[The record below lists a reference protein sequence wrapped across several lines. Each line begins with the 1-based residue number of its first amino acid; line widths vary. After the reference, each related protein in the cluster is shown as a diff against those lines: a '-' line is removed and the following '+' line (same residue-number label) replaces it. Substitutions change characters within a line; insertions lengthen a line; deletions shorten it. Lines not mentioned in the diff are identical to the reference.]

1 MSHTE
6 DRSIILDADYNES
19 AGMYSVNFTP
29 YNHSSNNKNMPT
41 YNQLCA
47 TNVSPS
53 QKINQPSPLKSAKS
67 KSEQRKI

>member
-6 DRSIILDADYNES
+6 DRSVILDADYNES

-29 YNHSSNNKNMPT
+29 YNQSSNNKNIPT
-41 YNQLCA
+41 YNQFCK
-47 TNVSPS
+47 TNASPS
-53 QKINQPSPLKSAKS
+53 QAQGPSPSKQAKS